1 MTFRSLYGIIIL
13 AVTTVA
19 KINGEVSEW
28 FKEAVLKTVCPQ
40 GRVGSNPTPCAF
52 FCLKTDMQKKTKK
65 FLTNANEFDKIN
77 ELLIERTAK
86 KFERASKNRLKKFL
100 TNEKF
105 CDKIN
110 ELIRVGTAEILDN

>member
-1 MTFRSLYGIIIL
+1 M
-13 AVTTVA
+13 
-19 KINGEVSEW
+19 
-28 FKEAVLKTVCPQ
+28 
-40 GRVGSNPTPCAF
+40 
-52 FCLKTDMQKKTKK
+52 
-65 FLTNANEFDKIN
+65 TNANEFDKIN

-86 KFERASKNRLKKFL
+86 KLKKLQKINQKKFL